1 MLTAS
6 ADRLRLGNIYE
17 IQPQKSIA
25 KMIMRISVHSLSMGV
40 YSLTEDGFPST
51 LDLNA

>member
-1 MLTAS
+1 MPMAS
-6 ADRLRLGNIYE
+6 GGRLRLGNIYE
-17 IQPQKSIA
+17 IQPQKSMA
-25 KMIMRISVHSLSMGV
+25 KMIMRISVHSLSIGV